1 MISLVGLGFKTA
13 EISDEMDAA
22 VFNQIKWRYRIAEII
37 VVISACLSVIFA
49 INNYSSLITPAFII
63 GLVVSFLI
71 IRGAVNLIS
80 KYKFELVK
88 LKRIN
93 MYKDKQKLH
102 IPILTLFVSFLIF
115 SFAKFYFN

>member
-37 VVISACLSVIFA
+37 VVLSACLSVIFA
-49 INNYSSLITPAFII
+49 INNYSSLITPIFII
-63 GLVVSFLI
+63 GLIVSFLI
-71 IRGAVNLIS
+71 IRGAVSLIS
-80 KYKFELVK
+80 NFNFELVK

-93 MYKDKQKLH
+93 IYEDTQKIH
-102 IPILTLFVSFLIF
+102 IPVLTLFVSFIIF
-115 SFAKFYFN
+115 SFAKIYFN

>member
-37 VVISACLSVIFA
+37 VVLSACLSVIFA
-49 INNYSSLITPAFII
+49 INNYSSLITPIFII
-63 GLVVSFLI
+63 GLIVSFLI
-71 IRGAVNLIS
+71 IRGAVSLIS
-80 KYKFELVK
+80 NFNFKLVK

-93 MYKDKQKLH
+93 IYEDTQKIH
-102 IPILTLFVSFLIF
+102 IPVLTLFVSFIIF
-115 SFAKFYFN
+115 SFAKIYFN

>member
-37 VVISACLSVIFA
+37 VVLSACLSVIFA
-49 INNYSSLITPAFII
+49 INNYSFLITPIFII
-63 GLVVSFLI
+63 GLIVSFLI
-71 IRGAVNLIS
+71 IRGAVSLIS
-80 KYKFELVK
+80 NFNFELVK

-93 MYKDKQKLH
+93 IYEDTQKIH
-102 IPILTLFVSFLIF
+102 IPVLTLFVSFIIF
-115 SFAKFYFN
+115 SFAKIYFN